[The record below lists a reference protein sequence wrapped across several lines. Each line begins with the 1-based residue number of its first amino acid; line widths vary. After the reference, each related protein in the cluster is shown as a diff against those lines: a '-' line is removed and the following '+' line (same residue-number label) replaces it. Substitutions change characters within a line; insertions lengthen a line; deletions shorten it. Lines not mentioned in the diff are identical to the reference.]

1 MKTPEEWQDKLEYVF
16 IKQKTIAE
24 IQDEAWNAALDAAAE
39 SARTNYYEIIGSEG
53 LSITIA
59 DIDKKSILK
68 LKK

>member
-1 MKTPEEWQDKLEYVF
+1 MKTPEEWQNKLEYVF

-39 SARTNYYEIIGSEG
+39 ITDDHYIDEDENIYVSQSE
-53 LSITIA
+53 
-59 DIDKKSILK
+59 ILK

>member
-39 SARTNYYEIIGSEG
+39 ITDDHYIDEDENIYVSQSE
-53 LSITIA
+53 
-59 DIDKKSILK
+59 ILK